1 MTLRILFTLA
11 ILAGLAAA
19 PSAQTPGPQRGNRA
33 GVETFRWQAGSRDDA
48 GSRVERALEQA
59 RRNVARQWDRIERS
73 VQRAITQ
80 RERAENRRADRI
92 AAQVRASVRQQVQA
106 RVRSEVRLNRAI
118 VRGYWGPNWGSNGDF
133 NLTQSGTDADPCSG
147 NNNSWDDNYRQH
159 CEVRESTMPGGAL
172 TVDAG
177 QNGGISVDAW
187 DRNDVRVRAI
197 VRTKA
202 RSDERARQLA
212 SGVQIQSGG
221 GRVLATGPDTERR
234 ENWSVSYR
242 INVPRRTDLDLS
254 ANNGGITINGVSGNV
269 RFDTTNGGV
278 RLGGLGGRVN
288 GRTTNGGLTVNLS
301 GDRWDGEGID
311 VETSNGGV
319 TLSIPDNYNAQLEAR
334 TINGGLNIDFPITI
348 QGELSSR
355 RGITTTL
362 GSGGPTVRVRT
373 NNGGLRI
380 GRR

>member
-11 ILAGLAAA
+11 ILVGLAAA
-19 PSAQTPGPQRGNRA
+19 PSAQT
-33 GVETFRWQAGSRDDA
+33 FRWQAGSRNNDA
-48 GSRVERALEQA
+48 ATRVERALEQA
-59 RRNVARQWDRIERS
+59 RRSVARQWVSIERS
-73 VQRAITQ
+73 VQRAIA
-80 RERAENRRADRI
+80 RRDRIENQRADRI
-92 AAQVRASVRQQVQA
+92 AAQVRASVRRQVA
-106 RVRSEVRLNRAI
+106 AHVRDEVRRNRSIA
-118 VRGYWGPNWGSNGDF
+118 RGTYWGPSRGFNRSPSGALGWNGVQ
-133 NLTQSGTDADPCSG
+133 TGTDADPCSG
-147 NNNSWDDNYRQH
+147 NNGSWGDEYESH
-159 CEVRESTMPGGAL
+159 CEVRDATMPGGAL

-177 QNGGISVDAW
+177 QNGGITVEAW
-187 DRNDVRVRAI
+187 DRNDVRVRAV
-197 VRTKA
+197 VRTNA
-202 RSDERARQLA
+202 RTTERARQLA

-221 GRVLATGPDTERR
+221 GRVSATGPDTERR

-242 INVPRRTDLDLS
+242 INVPRRTDLDLNAS
-254 ANNGGITINGVSGNV
+254 NGGITISGVSGNL

-278 RLGGLGGRVN
+278 RLADLGGRVN

-319 TLSIPDNYNAQLEAR
+319 TLAIPDNYNAELEAR
-334 TINGGLNIDFPITI
+334 TVNGGLRIDFPITV
-348 QGELSSR
+348 QGELSGR

-373 NNGGLRI
+373 NNGGLKI

>member
-19 PSAQTPGPQRGNRA
+19 PDAQ
-33 GVETFRWQAGSRDDA
+33 TFRWEAGRHNDA

-59 RRNVARQWDRIERS
+59 RRNVSRQWDRIERS
-73 VQRAITQ
+73 VQRAMAQ
-80 RERAENRRADRI
+80 RERAERHRADRI
-92 AAQVRASVRQQVQA
+92 AAQVRASVRRQVAAQVRAETRVNRSIA
-106 RVRSEVRLNRAI
+106 RL
-118 VRGYWGPNWGSNGDF
+118 GYWGPSGHFDIGQ
-133 NLTQSGTDADPCSG
+133 TGTDADPCSG
-147 NNNSWDDNYRQH
+147 NHGSWDDNYESH

-177 QNGGISVDAW
+177 QNGGISVEAW

-197 VRTKA
+197 VRTNA

-221 GRVLATGPDTERR
+221 GRVSATGPDTERR

-242 INVPRRTDLDLS
+242 INVPRRIDLDLS
-254 ANNGGITINGVSGNV
+254 ANNGGITINGVSGNM
-269 RFDTTNGGV
+269 RFDTRNGGV
-278 RLGGLGGRVN
+278 RLADLGGRVN

-319 TLSIPDNYNAQLEAR
+319 TLSIPDNYNAELEAR

-348 QGELSSR
+348 QGELSTR

-373 NNGGLRI
+373 NNGGLKI

>member
-11 ILAGLAAA
+11 ILVGLAVA
-19 PSAQTPGPQRGNRA
+19 PSAQTFHWEPGTR
-33 GVETFRWQAGSRDDA
+33 SDA
-48 GSRVERALEQA
+48 STRVERALEQA
-59 RRNVARQWDRIERS
+59 RRNVARQWMSIERS
-73 VQRAITQ
+73 VQRAIA
-80 RERAENRRADRI
+80 RRDRIENQRADRI
-92 AAQVRASVRQQVQA
+92 AAQVRASVRRQVAAQ
-106 RVRSEVRLNRAI
+106 VRDEVRLNRSIA
-118 VRGYWGPNWGSNGDF
+118 RGSYWGPKGGSRGF
-133 NLTQSGTDADPCSG
+133 SSGQTGTDADPCSG
-147 NNNSWDDNYRQH
+147 NNGSWGDEHESH

-177 QNGGISVDAW
+177 QNGGITVEAW
-187 DRNDVRVRAI
+187 DRTDVRVRAV
-197 VRTKA
+197 VRTNA
-202 RSDERARQLA
+202 RTTERARQLA

-221 GRVLATGPDTERR
+221 GRVSSTGPDTERR

-242 INVPRRTDLDLS
+242 INVPRHTDLDLNAS
-254 ANNGGITINGVSGNV
+254 NGGITISGVSGHL

-278 RLGGLGGRVN
+278 RLADLGGRVN

-319 TLSIPDNYNAQLEAR
+319 TLAIPDNYNAELEAR
-334 TINGGLNIDFPITI
+334 TVNGGLRIDFPITV
-348 QGELSSR
+348 QGELSGR

-373 NNGGLRI
+373 NNGGLKI